1 MAAAFLKTLKKHEIL
16 SLIFLKATKLYFRR
30 MNNQLMTRILKTRYC
45 ETETGDETLVDYLRY
60 GKIFAAG
67 KIGTAEVLG
76 LEYHDRKIR
85 WPIAGLGWSRA
96 AQRLANNAGFFPA
109 EENAFRN
116 WDQIMRNAISD
127 LDFICLW
134 QKDPFLQEYERN
146 LVDQLAPKARRVK
159 MNSLGK
165 SLLPLLVGQKILVIS
180 PFVRTMEDQLS
191 KLEAIHDS
199 EKSKRI
205 DWDGLASQI
214 QFLRCPFQWHLEPSP
229 FSSWENGLNILTEMA
244 LSKKF
249 EIALI
254 GAGAWSI
261 PLSAAI
267 KKGGRSAIH
276 TGGETQLFF
285 GIRGKRWDSYG
296 IYNSSW
302 TSCLPEEAPMGKN
315 KIDSGCYW

>member
-1 MAAAFLKTLKKHEIL
+1 MNKLKLLIRRANNSLTKGSATKAACADKLKDEIL
-16 SLIFLKATKLYFRR
+16 F
-30 MNNQLMTRILKTRYC
+30 
-45 ETETGDETLVDYLRY
+45 DYLKFK
-60 GKIFAAG
+60 KIFSAG

-85 WPIAGLGWSRA
+85 WPIAGLGWSRS

-109 EENAFRN
+109 EKNAFRN

-146 LVDQLAPKARRVK
+146 LVDRLAPKARRVK

-199 EKSKRI
+199 ERSKRI

-229 FSSWENGLNILTEMA
+229 FSSWENGLYTLTELA
-244 LSKKF
+244 LSKNF

-296 IYNSSW
+296 FYNSSW
-302 TSCLPEEAPMGKN
+302 TSCLPEETPMGTN